1 MLYGP
6 PPDAEEDPED
16 GGSSPVKIKKWD
28 TGLQRSKSKKD
39 MAAIGGDAS
48 SDDVDA
54 HGANEV
60 NQYNNSITLSVY
72 DPKNITKKQ

>member
-1 MLYGP
+1 
-6 PPDAEEDPED
+6 
-16 GGSSPVKIKKWD
+16 
-28 TGLQRSKSKKD
+28 
-39 MAAIGGDAS
+39 MAATGGDAS

-72 DPKNITKKQ
+72 DPKNIKKKQ